1 MKDETADV
9 LIKAFIKLKPKMYS
23 FLVDGSSEHKIA
35 KGVNTNVVATISHTK
50 YKYVCWVVNVWDIWW
65 IKSKAKT

>member
-23 FLVDGSSEHKIA
+23 FLVDGSSEHEIA

-50 YKYVCWVVNVWDIWW
+50 YKYVC
-65 IKSKAKT
+65 